1 MNYSSELQ
9 EAAVDCKPSVPS
21 EDPTE
26 VTMGKSIACVVDSH
40 RPDSRGMACSSS
52 TAESS
57 SRAVTT
63 IVERGPLVAWSGP
76 QVKKVQSLSDK
87 DIETVA
93 TEIDPTPTPPTDH
106 IPTLATD
113 PTPIPPTDPT
123 PTPTTDPTPTPVTDP
138 TLTPATDPTPSISSV
153 DPAPTWTIDP
163 TCTECAV
170 RRPDP
175 DSKDLVMYLHAVSYK
190 VRMVHDL
197 WVSRMYTCTQTHT
210 QTHVHPHTQTHKD
223 SCTHARTHTHTHTHM
238 NVVLLQGPN
247 WEYRTDLP
255 YWASEDFHE

>member
-9 EAAVDCKPSVPS
+9 EVAVDCKPSVLS

-63 IVERGPLVAWSGP
+63 IVERGPLVACSCP

-93 TEIDPTPTPPTDH
+93 TEIDPSPT
-106 IPTLATD
+106 
-113 PTPIPPTDPT
+113 PPTDPT
-123 PTPTTDPTPTPVTDP
+123 PTPTTDPTPTPVSDP
-138 TLTPATDPTPSISSV
+138 ALTPATDPTPSISSV

-163 TCTECAV
+163 TCMECAV

-190 VRMVHDL
+190 VRMGE
-197 WVSRMYTCTQTHT
+197 W
-210 QTHVHPHTQTHKD
+210 
-223 SCTHARTHTHTHTHM
+223 
-238 NVVLLQGPN
+238 
-247 WEYRTDLP
+247 
-255 YWASEDFHE
+255 

>member
-9 EAAVDCKPSVPS
+9 EVAVDCKLSVPS

-40 RPDSRGMACSSS
+40 RPDSRGVACSSS

-57 SRAVTT
+57 SGAVTT

-93 TEIDPTPTPPTDH
+93 TEIDPTPTLPTDH

-123 PTPTTDPTPTPVTDP
+123 PTPI
-138 TLTPATDPTPSISSV
+138 TDPTPSISSV

-197 WVSRMYTCTQTHT
+197 WVYTHVHMYTQTHT
-210 QTHVHPHTQTHKD
+210 HRLTYTHTNTHTDSRTHTRTH
-223 SCTHARTHTHTHTHM
+223 THAHTHTHTHTHKCCSPA
-238 NVVLLQGPN
+238 GPKLGVQD
-247 WEYRTDLP
+247 RL
-255 YWASEDFHE
+255 AILGK

>member
-9 EAAVDCKPSVPS
+9 EVAVDCKPSVPS

-26 VTMGKSIACVVDSH
+26 VTMGKSVACIVNSH

-57 SRAVTT
+57 SGAVTA
-63 IVERGPLVAWSGP
+63 IVERGPLVAYSGP

-93 TEIDPTPTPPTDH
+93 TEIDPSPTPPTDH

-138 TLTPATDPTPSISSV
+138 TLTPATNPTPSIGTV
-153 DPAPTWTIDP
+153 DPAPTWTMDP

-190 VRMVHDL
+190 VRMEEWCMGV
-197 WVSRMYTCTQTHT
+197 
-210 QTHVHPHTQTHKD
+210 THVHMYRH
-223 SCTHARTHTHTHTHM
+223 THAHTHTHTHTHTHRLTYM
-238 NVVLLQGPN
+238 NCPPAGSKLGVQDRLAILGK
-247 WEYRTDLP
+247 
-255 YWASEDFHE
+255 